1 VYVPESSTLKREE
14 IHLYEGRGGVVMW
27 VTVEKFGWE
36 VSEHLE
42 LVSAGFTRFPLK
54 LIIALK

>member
-1 VYVPESSTLKREE
+1 
-14 IHLYEGRGGVVMW
+14 MW